1 MNPLNQPPPDV
12 SAPPPSKAAILSRRK
27 WWWLKIAGI
36 LSILGCALVVAAP
49 LVIRRSCHSGH
60 TESLHN
66 VRSMGLALFEFETE
80 YGSFPD
86 ATTIA
91 LVREQTGSSIPMGT
105 STSNDFFR
113 QLFASGIAS
122 SESMF
127 YARSPGARKGDNF
140 FEGSRALEK
149 GECGFTY
156 FLGAKST
163 DRPDRPLV
171 VAPMIPGTD
180 RFDPKP
186 MEGRAVVLKRDN
198 SVMSILIDK
207 HGHLIFEG
215 RNLMDP
221 HHPVWE
227 GHAPS
232 IAWPE

>member
-1 MNPLNQPPPDV
+1 MV
-12 SAPPPSKAAILSRRK
+12 VG
-27 WWWLKIAGI
+27 GI
-36 LSILGCALVVAAP
+36 SMLGCLLVVAAP
-49 LVIRRSCHSGH
+49 LVIRTRCGCSF
-60 TESLHN
+60 TEPVSNL
-66 VRSMGLALFEFETE
+66 RQLGLPLFEFETE
-80 YGSFPD
+80 YGRFPD
-86 ATTIA
+86 YSTVA

-105 STSNDFFR
+105 VTSNDFFR

-127 YARSPGARKGDNF
+127 YARTHGTMKGDNC

-156 FLGAKST
+156 LLGAAIT

-186 MEGRAVVLKRDN
+186 MEGRAVILKRDN
-198 SVMSILIDK
+198 SVMSIPIDK
-207 HGHLIFEG
+207 KGHVIFQG

-227 GHAPS
+227 GHPPS
-232 IAWPE
+232 IAWPEL